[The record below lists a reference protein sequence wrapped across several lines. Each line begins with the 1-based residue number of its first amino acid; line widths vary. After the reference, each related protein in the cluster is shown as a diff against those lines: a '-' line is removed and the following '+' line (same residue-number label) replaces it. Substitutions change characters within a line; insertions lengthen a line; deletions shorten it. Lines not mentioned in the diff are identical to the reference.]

1 MWLWAYL
8 NSDILLDVISMSH
21 NEDTTRSQSL
31 IGFKRSLHKPNR
43 RAPCDSCSWPD
54 DHPPDALVIKIRSAW
69 IFHVGASYVLCLELL
84 PRKLRRFVTDNF
96 PDKQ

>member
-54 DHPPDALVIKIRSAW
+54 DHPPDAPHASRSPAARDESADVSRPSMSGGKSGMVLV
-69 IFHVGASYVLCLELL
+69 
-84 PRKLRRFVTDNF
+84 FVSSGHS
-96 PDKQ
+96 